1 MTSEPAPPDRRKASS
16 ATASPRTRSRTA
28 AVTRKVGVLLVGV
41 PVLALGIALVPL
53 PGPGTLVILA
63 GLAILSLEF
72 DWADRL
78 AQRIKDGFM
87 SLIHRISGRG

>member
-1 MTSEPAPPDRRKASS
+1 M
-16 ATASPRTRSRTA
+16 
-28 AVTRKVGVLLVGV
+28 TRKVGVLLVGI

-87 SLIHRISGRG
+87 SLIHRLTGRE